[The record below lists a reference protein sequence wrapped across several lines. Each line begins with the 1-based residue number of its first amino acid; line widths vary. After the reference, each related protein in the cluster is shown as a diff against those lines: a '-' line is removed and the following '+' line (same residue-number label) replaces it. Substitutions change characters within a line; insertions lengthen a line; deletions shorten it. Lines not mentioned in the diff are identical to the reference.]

1 MSCLKIVKRLL
12 LLFLLSSLYPS
23 SGADLKLPMQPK
35 SVRFALIGDNGTG
48 ERPQYQVA
56 DQMMKWHEQFPFDFT
71 LMLGDNIY
79 GGHSAADFKLK
90 FEDPYSKLLDAG
102 VKFYASLGNHDD
114 SNERFYKPYNMD
126 GKRYY
131 TLKRGN
137 AIFFALDS
145 NYMDP
150 EQLDWLEQQLKS
162 SNATW
167 KICFFHHPLYSHGKF
182 HGPDLDLRRRLEP
195 LLIRNGVK
203 VVFTGHEHVYERLK
217 PQNGIFYFVLGNS
230 GELRPHNLRPSPDT
244 AKGFDTDRSF
254 GLVEIAGTQ
263 LYFQTISRS
272 GHTIDSGMI
281 DAGSNAAPAAVS
293 ARESAQGR

>member
-1 MSCLKIVKRLL
+1 MLSHKIVRRSLPLL
-12 LLFLLSSLYPS
+12 LILIVCSTSA
-23 SGADLKLPMQPK
+23 ADLKLPMQPK

-48 ERPQYQVA
+48 QRPQYQVA
-56 DQMMKWHEQFPFDFT
+56 EEMMKIHEAFPFDFA

-79 GGHSAADFKLK
+79 GGKSAADFKLK

-114 SNERFYKPYNMD
+114 TNERFYKPFNMD

-131 TLKRGN
+131 VFKRGN
-137 AIFFALDS
+137 AAFFALDS

-150 EQLDWLEQQLKS
+150 EQLTWLDQQLKS

-182 HGPDLDLRRRLEP
+182 HGPDLDLRKRLEP
-195 LLIRNGVK
+195 ILIRNGVQ

-217 PQNGIFYFVLGNS
+217 PQQGIYYFVLGNS
-230 GELRPHNLRPSPDT
+230 GELRPHNLKPSTDT
-244 AKGFDTDRSF
+244 AKGFDTDQSF
-254 GLVEIAGTQ
+254 GIVEIVGTQ
-263 LYFQTISRS
+263 LYFQTISRT
-272 GHTIDSGMI
+272 GETIDSGMI
-281 DAGSNAAPAAVS
+281 DAGSNASTRTAAAP
-293 ARESAQGR
+293 